1 MTTSRRPKAM
11 CIIAVILLAVSLLLL
26 FRVSNSP
33 PETFVKNIEPV
44 WTYWETPGASKA
56 GAIPQIVQRCYRNWK
71 TIGRVNDIKFLNPS
85 NITPQFIPIEDMKQ
99 IEKASNGN
107 IAVKSDFIGLY
118 ILNKFGGTM
127 IDGTVY
133 MHKPLSSWLPDAIGN
148 SPFFCF
154 NGQRYARGDGE
165 VCPETFF
172 MHADRNSKVAKDWYD
187 LAMKV
192 GLSGEKGREAFVRK
206 IKKKYP
212 KIDDNFADG
221 GQSGNNYYLWMYLVG
236 KYLFLENPN
245 LKKLMKTLPSEDDPL
260 KAIKEAGWQTDATCE
275 SLKRPQSTNLTKLD
289 NGLWRSCPPSIVP
302 VQPM

>member
-1 MTTSRRPKAM
+1 MTTSRRSKAM
-11 CIIAVILLAVSLLLL
+11 CTIAVILLAVSLLLL

-44 WTYWETPGASKA
+44 WTYWETPGASNA

-154 NGQRYARGDGE
+154 NGTRYANDGD

-172 MHADRNSKVAKDWYD
+172 MYAEKNSKVAKQWYD
-187 LAMKV
+187 SALKV
-192 GLSGEKGREAFVRK
+192 GLTGREAFVEQ

-212 KIDDNFADG
+212 DIDDNFADG
-221 GQSGNNYYLWMYLVG
+221 GPSGKNYYLWMYLVG
-236 KYLFLENPN
+236 KYMLLENPE
-245 LKKLMKTLPSEDDPL
+245 LKTMMKTLPSEADPL
-260 KAIKEAGWQTDATCE
+260 KAIKDAGWKTNPTCE
-275 SLKRPQSTNLTKLD
+275 SLKRPQTTNITKLD
-289 NGLWRSCPPSIVP
+289 NGLWKACSASIVP
-302 VQPM
+302 V

>member
-1 MTTSRRPKAM
+1 MKLLHKMRLIVS
-11 CIIAVILLAVSLLLL
+11 ILFVVAALCWVFTIPVEKFSKNTAPH
-26 FRVSNSP
+26 RGSP
-33 PETFVKNIEPV
+33 ELV
-44 WTYWETPGASKA
+44 WTYWETPKGGALTS
-56 GAIPQIVQRCYRNWK
+56 PPDIVQRCYKNWQ
-71 TIGRVNDIKFLNPS
+71 TIGKVRNIKFLNPS
-85 NITPQFIPIEDMKQ
+85 NLTEFIPVQELKQ
-99 IEKASNGN
+99 IEKASDGN
-107 IAVKSDFIGLY
+107 LAVKSDFIGLY
-118 ILNKFGGTM
+118 ILHKFGGTM

-133 MHKPLSSWLPDAIGN
+133 MNRPLSSWLPDAVGA

-236 KYLFLENPN
+236 KYLFLENPD
-245 LKKLMKTLPSEDDPL
+245 LKKLMKTLPSEEDPL

-302 VQPM
+302 V